1 MKTALRGVGRGFG
14 ISVALTALCAFA
26 RADVLD
32 DLIEHSR
39 AAPAM
44 RARYSL
50 SFEVNPGVEVV
61 PPPTSTLYIEY
72 APGAVR
78 VENRLGE
85 QALITVCTSER
96 LTAQFVSST
105 GRPGLHGTVSL
116 ADIRAKLRP
125 VEEQLRAVFP
135 RSAATLEPAYDGPGA
150 KVNWSFDERLQK
162 ANFELVATS
171 DGVTTPFAWLDTLRA
186 KSAELVLDGDVLRFE
201 TEGRFRGELRRDGLL
216 QRLQGESPQGR
227 YTFALEALE
236 TPPDASSFEPPPPP
250 EGARDNS
257 SELRRNALRAQ
268 FDQLRTRMYRALGRE
283 PEFDEALQ
291 KRTRE
296 MVKAFQ
302 ERVLELALVDWLE
315 LAKRKRELIAARFKE
330 FAASGRTPEQ
340 IDEQRRKELESLARG
355 LEELLKSFDSL
366 LIELHPRVAG
376 EAHAAAFNAIEREL
390 LPKCFAERIATPST
404 KALEDALK

>member
-1 MKTALRGVGRGFG
+1 MRPNALRVAF
-14 ISVALTALCAFA
+14 ALTALCALA

-32 DLIEHSR
+32 DLIKSSR
-39 AAPAM
+39 TAPAL

-61 PPPTSTLYIEY
+61 PPPTSTLYLDY

-85 QALITVCTSER
+85 QAMVTVCTADR
-96 LTAQFVSST
+96 LLAQFTPVG

-116 ADIRAKLRP
+116 ADIRAQLRP
-125 VEEQLRAVFP
+125 VEEQLHVVFP
-135 RSAATLEPAYDGPGA
+135 RAAVSAQSAYAGPGA

-186 KSAELVLDGDVLRFE
+186 KSAELVLDGEVLRFE

-216 QRLQGESPQGR
+216 QRLEGESPQGR

-236 TPPDASSFEPPPPP
+236 TPPDAAAFEAPPRA

-268 FDQLRTRMYRALGRE
+268 FDQLRTRMYRALGAE
-283 PEFDEALQ
+283 AKFDEELE
-291 KRTRE
+291 KRTRAL
-296 MVKAFQ
+296 VTAFH
-302 ERVLELALVDWLE
+302 ERVLELALADWLE
-315 LAKRKRELIAARFKE
+315 LAKGKRETIAARFRE
-330 FAASGRTPEQ
+330 FAASGRPLEQ
-340 IDEQRRKELESLARG
+340 IEEQRRKELESLARG
-355 LEELLKSFDSL
+355 LEQLLKSFDTFL
-366 LIELHPRVAG
+366 LDLNPRVAG
-376 EAHAAAFNAIEREL
+376 EAHAAALNAIERDS
-390 LPKCFAERIATPST
+390 LPKCFDARIAAPLT
-404 KALEDALK
+404 KSLEDVLK